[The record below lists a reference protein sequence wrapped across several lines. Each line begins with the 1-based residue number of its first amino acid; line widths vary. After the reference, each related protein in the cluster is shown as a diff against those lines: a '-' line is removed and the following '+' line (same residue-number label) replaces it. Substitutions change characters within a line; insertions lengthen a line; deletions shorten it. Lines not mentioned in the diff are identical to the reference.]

1 MSGRT
6 LNEKIYKKHILYMPI
21 TEMIWYIPMSL
32 LAFEAYI
39 GSPALIKQS
48 QFPYYENYYTV
59 QGKVVS
65 FERNGSDHTYRSI
78 LVLDNG
84 NTYYIPPTLERNYGY
99 EDWLLNKI
107 HSDITSGKEV
117 ILQVLDFDNSD
128 YTPAIMSLKCNG
140 VEYFSLE
147 ESINIYQ
154 ESERGGVKWD
164 FQSQCLGY
172 IPIILSGTCAVLQV
186 LLLERKARVIRKNK
200 KGLFKCFIWM
210 HSGFLVAIL
219 LSAYVL
225 FGIAWNTQ
233 QTCLEIFDVPSESGC
248 ETLDGSVIS
257 ISKIDDDNYLQVE
270 MGGKTAYLLLK
281 NVQEHFSVEDITH
294 IATGEKLNLLVYNFP
309 YSGKIVSG
317 ILKISSDNKTYI
329 SYSEGKNLYYIAM
342 SKTPKE

>member
-1 MSGRT
+1 MKINKKFSALVLAAT
-6 LNEKIYKKHILYMPI
+6 LACTTPVMVYAQDSSSEMVDQAVEILKDNGVDDLLSNPDKVVDLIMQTKEILGQVDVTDEEIGSALDVAAESVGVTLTDSDKTTLIQLYNKFKNTDLDEEQLRSQVNKVYNKLEELGITKEDVKGILGKLVDLARSILNLPCVRERSAFVKKKNEKIYKKHILYMPI

-65 FERNGSDHTYRSI
+65 FERNGSGHTYRSI

-140 VEYFSLE
+140 VEYF
-147 ESINIYQ
+147 
-154 ESERGGVKWD
+154 
-164 FQSQCLGY
+164 
-172 IPIILSGTCAVLQV
+172 P
-186 LLLERKARVIRKNK
+186 
-200 KGLFKCFIWM
+200 
-210 HSGFLVAIL
+210 
-219 LSAYVL
+219 
-225 FGIAWNTQ
+225 
-233 QTCLEIFDVPSESGC
+233 
-248 ETLDGSVIS
+248 
-257 ISKIDDDNYLQVE
+257 
-270 MGGKTAYLLLK
+270 
-281 NVQEHFSVEDITH
+281 
-294 IATGEKLNLLVYNFP
+294 
-309 YSGKIVSG
+309 
-317 ILKISSDNKTYI
+317 
-329 SYSEGKNLYYIAM
+329 
-342 SKTPKE
+342 

>member
-172 IPIILSGTCAVLQV
+172 IPIKLSGTCAVLQV

-200 KGLFKCFIWM
+200 KGLFKCLIWI

-294 IATGEKLNLLVYNFP
+294 IATGEKTKFVGLQLSVFRKNCIRNTENFF
-309 YSGKIVSG
+309 
-317 ILKISSDNKTYI
+317 
-329 SYSEGKNLYYIAM
+329 
-342 SKTPKE
+342 

>member
-65 FERNGSDHTYRSI
+65 FERNGSGHTYRSI

-140 VEYFSLE
+140 VEYF
-147 ESINIYQ
+147 
-154 ESERGGVKWD
+154 
-164 FQSQCLGY
+164 
-172 IPIILSGTCAVLQV
+172 P
-186 LLLERKARVIRKNK
+186 
-200 KGLFKCFIWM
+200 
-210 HSGFLVAIL
+210 
-219 LSAYVL
+219 
-225 FGIAWNTQ
+225 
-233 QTCLEIFDVPSESGC
+233 
-248 ETLDGSVIS
+248 
-257 ISKIDDDNYLQVE
+257 
-270 MGGKTAYLLLK
+270 
-281 NVQEHFSVEDITH
+281 
-294 IATGEKLNLLVYNFP
+294 
-309 YSGKIVSG
+309 
-317 ILKISSDNKTYI
+317 
-329 SYSEGKNLYYIAM
+329 
-342 SKTPKE
+342 

>member
-117 ILQVLDFDNSD
+117 ILQGKR
-128 YTPAIMSLKCNG
+128 PI
-140 VEYFSLE
+140 
-147 ESINIYQ
+147 
-154 ESERGGVKWD
+154 RG
-164 FQSQCLGY
+164 C
-172 IPIILSGTCAVLQV
+172 I
-186 LLLERKARVIRKNK
+186 
-200 KGLFKCFIWM
+200 
-210 HSGFLVAIL
+210 
-219 LSAYVL
+219 
-225 FGIAWNTQ
+225 
-233 QTCLEIFDVPSESGC
+233 EISGC
-248 ETLDGSVIS
+248 C
-257 ISKIDDDNYLQVE
+257 
-270 MGGKTAYLLLK
+270 M
-281 NVQEHFSVEDITH
+281 
-294 IATGEKLNLLVYNFP
+294 
-309 YSGKIVSG
+309 
-317 ILKISSDNKTYI
+317 
-329 SYSEGKNLYYIAM
+329 
-342 SKTPKE
+342 

>member
-1 MSGRT
+1 MLNMFEVIETNNMIEHEKLDVRT
-6 LNEKIYKKHILYMPI
+6 ITMGISLLDCCDDDLQALNEKIYKKHILYMPI

-65 FERNGSDHTYRSI
+65 FERNGSGHTYRSI

-140 VEYFSLE
+140 VEYF
-147 ESINIYQ
+147 
-154 ESERGGVKWD
+154 
-164 FQSQCLGY
+164 
-172 IPIILSGTCAVLQV
+172 P
-186 LLLERKARVIRKNK
+186 
-200 KGLFKCFIWM
+200 
-210 HSGFLVAIL
+210 
-219 LSAYVL
+219 
-225 FGIAWNTQ
+225 
-233 QTCLEIFDVPSESGC
+233 
-248 ETLDGSVIS
+248 
-257 ISKIDDDNYLQVE
+257 
-270 MGGKTAYLLLK
+270 
-281 NVQEHFSVEDITH
+281 
-294 IATGEKLNLLVYNFP
+294 
-309 YSGKIVSG
+309 
-317 ILKISSDNKTYI
+317 
-329 SYSEGKNLYYIAM
+329 
-342 SKTPKE
+342 